1 MTTRCRITTILSI
14 TDTRTHQSSTH
25 NSHCTHEPAHLAQR
39 PSQYSILFHP
49 VHPTP
54 NHSILASFKLAGD
67 LDSPRFLPSF
77 MNSTRQIQ
85 HCGNTGTHS
94 HNRSLAQNSNTNISG
109 FQCNRIVYLR
119 FNNTSSHLTSSR
131 SEGIQ
136 FGFNHI
142 QFGPIRNQPSR
153 FFFREQQ
160 LHTCTPEWEIAQT
173 NQHNRTLQTRIHSHI
188 QLPKATLRDHPPH
201 PQILPF

>member
-14 TDTRTHQSSTH
+14 TDTRTHQSSTQ
-25 NSHCTHEPAHLAQR
+25 NSHCKHEPTHLAER

-109 FQCNRIVYLR
+109 FQCNRIVCPH
-119 FNNTSSHLTSSR
+119 FNNPPLLSLDFLQLGRNPVWLQSHSIR
-131 SEGIQ
+131 SNSQ
-136 FGFNHI
+136 STV
-142 QFGPIRNQPSR
+142 PILLQRATAPHMYPGMGNS
-153 FFFREQQ
+153 
-160 LHTCTPEWEIAQT
+160 TDKSAQ
-173 NQHNRTLQTRIHSHI
+173 
-188 QLPKATLRDHPPH
+188 
-201 PQILPF
+201 